1 MEVCARIFNGYRS
14 LTMFV
19 GHFVLDVWRGSECD
33 SVVVFN
39 NVLLIQSFAFFFEM
53 LIIENYLTIS
63 YL

>member
-1 MEVCARIFNGYRS
+1 
-14 LTMFV
+14 MFV
-19 GHFVLDVWRGSECD
+19 GRFVLDVWRGSECD